1 MEGPRAVRWPLAGLF
16 AGAVAGALWGWFGG
30 DGYEAVDSAV
40 GTGFLGALAGLLTGA
55 IAFTVA
61 DRRDRKRR

>member
-1 MEGPRAVRWPLAGLF
+1 MRAAVWPLAGLL

-30 DGYEAVDSAV
+30 GGYEAVDSAA

-55 IAFTVA
+55 IAVTVA
-61 DRRDRKRR
+61 DRRERKRR